1 MQTERCD
8 ILICGGGL
16 AGLSLLYRAMKSGV
30 WREENIIVVDQS
42 EKKENDR
49 TWSFWKSTQTDFD
62 HLIYR
67 QWKDLL
73 FFCHDGERLAL
84 SSGNYTYNSIRSIDF
99 YTHVITWL
107 QQFPNISFVK
117 ATVEHIAAQGAT
129 SCILHTKTHVYT
141 SAFLFN
147 SLYEKPVLKKDD
159 QYFLQHF
166 KGIKIRVQPGMLQ
179 VKDAHL
185 MDFRTGQQHGTTF
198 FYTLPI
204 SADELFVEYTL
215 FSKTLLPEKEYDT
228 QIDEYLT
235 NVLKITDYEILEEEF
250 GVIPMTDYRFTR
262 FNNHI
267 VNIGTIGGDT
277 RASTGYTFTN
287 TQKTITKILAAYQSQ
302 GNPFFANETIGLK
315 QHLYDVTLLNVLAKE
330 NYEGYQL
337 FGDLFKNTRASVIFA
352 FLDAETSV
360 IQDLQ
365 IMKSL
370 RILPFLREFTRAV
383 YRTFMK

>member
-1 MQTERCD
+1 MQTEKCD

-30 WREENIIVVDQS
+30 WQKEKIIVIDQS
-42 EKKENDR
+42 DKQENDR
-49 TWSFWKSTQTDFD
+49 TWSFWKNTQTDFD

-67 QWKDLL
+67 QWIDLL

-84 SSGNYTYNSIRSIDF
+84 SSGDYTYNSIRSIDF
-99 YTHVITWL
+99 YTHIITWL
-107 QQFPNISFVK
+107 QQYPNISFVK
-117 ATVEHIAAQGAT
+117 ARAEYIAAEGDT
-129 SCILHTKTHVYT
+129 CILHTKTHIYR
-141 SAFLFN
+141 SAYLFN
-147 SLYEKPVLKKDD
+147 SLYEKPVLKKGD

-166 KGIKIRVQPGMLQ
+166 KGIKIKLQPGMLE
-179 VKDAHL
+179 VKEAHL

-198 FYTLPI
+198 FYTLPL

-215 FSKTLLPEKEYDT
+215 FSKTLLPEEEYNT
-228 QIDEYLT
+228 QIGEYLT

-262 FNNHI
+262 FDNHI

-287 TQKTITKILAAYQSQ
+287 TQKTITKILAAYQSGGQ
-302 GNPFFANETIGLK
+302 PFFTNETIGLK
-315 QHLYDVTLLNVLAKE
+315 QRLYDVTLLNVLAKE
-330 NYEGYQL
+330 KYKGYQL
-337 FGDLFKNTRASVIFA
+337 FGDLFKNTPASVIFA
-352 FLDAETSV
+352 FLDAETSL

-370 RILPFLREFTRAV
+370 RIMPFLSEFTKAV
-383 YRTFMK
+383 YRAFAK

>member
-1 MQTERCD
+1 M
-8 ILICGGGL
+8 ICGGGL
-16 AGLSLLYRAMKSGV
+16 AGLSLLYRAMKSGI
-30 WREENIIVVDQS
+30 WRNEKIIVIDPSDKQ
-42 EKKENDR
+42 ENDR
-49 TWSFWKSTQTDFD
+49 TWSFWKSNATDFD

-73 FFCHDGERLAL
+73 FFCHDGERIAL

-99 YTHVITWL
+99 YTHIITWL
-107 QQFPNISFVK
+107 RQFPNITFVK
-117 ATVEHIAAQGAT
+117 ASAKHIAADGDT
-129 SCILHTKTHVYT
+129 CILHTNTHIYFSVY
-141 SAFLFN
+141 LFN
-147 SLYEKPVLKKDD
+147 SLYEKPVLKKDN

-166 KGIKIRVQPGMLQ
+166 KGIKIKVRPGMLQ
-179 VKDAHL
+179 VKEAHL

-215 FSKTLLPEKEYDT
+215 FSKTLLPEEEYSI
-228 QIDEYLT
+228 QIEAYLT

-250 GVIPMTDYRFTR
+250 GVIPMTDYRFMR

-287 TQKTITKILAAYQSQ
+287 TQKTITKILASYQSH
-302 GNPFFANETIGLK
+302 GHPFFANETIGLK

-330 NYEGYQL
+330 KYKGYQL

-352 FLDAETSV
+352 FLDAETSF

-370 RILPFLREFTRAV
+370 RILPFLREFTKAV
-383 YRTFMK
+383 YRALIK